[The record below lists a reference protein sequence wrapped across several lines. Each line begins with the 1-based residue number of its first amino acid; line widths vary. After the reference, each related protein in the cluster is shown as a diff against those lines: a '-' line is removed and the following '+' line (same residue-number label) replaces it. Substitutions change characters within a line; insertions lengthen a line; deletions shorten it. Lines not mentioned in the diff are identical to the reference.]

1 MKEDKEHK
9 VQLLQCEENTKKV
22 HGDSNQY
29 KTKQN
34 KRKKKKRRKEEKKEK
49 KKEKRNEKEG
59 INRSAQGMAKEYLEK
74 ARSMLDEKKPIEA
87 MCLLQ
92 CALELDDSEEMKR
105 IGEETKE
112 EIKEYAKILAA
123 QHKRMDVRSKQG
135 E

>member
-1 MKEDKEHK
+1 
-9 VQLLQCEENTKKV
+9 
-22 HGDSNQY
+22 
-29 KTKQN
+29 
-34 KRKKKKRRKEEKKEK
+34 
-49 KKEKRNEKEG
+49 
-59 INRSAQGMAKEYLEK
+59 MAKEYLEK

-123 QHKRMDVRSKQG
+123 QHKRMDVWSKQG